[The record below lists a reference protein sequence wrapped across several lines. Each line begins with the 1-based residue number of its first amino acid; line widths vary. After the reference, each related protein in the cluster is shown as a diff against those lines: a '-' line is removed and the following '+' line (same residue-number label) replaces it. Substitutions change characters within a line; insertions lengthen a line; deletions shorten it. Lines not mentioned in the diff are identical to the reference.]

1 MGSAPAVIQYRP
13 FRNTDPPQLAD
24 LWCSQPPQRALAQPM
39 TTTLFEQKV
48 LSKPYFD
55 REGLIVAMDGSR
67 MVGFAHAAFGPTP
80 DGAGVDTRT
89 GTTCLLMVGRHA
101 DRQQVA
107 QQLLMHCERYL
118 ARRGAQ
124 TWMAGCVRPVN
135 PFYQGLYGDTDS
147 PGIFESD
154 TETVRLFQASGY
166 QTVQTRVILERKLS
180 GFRPIVDRL
189 QMQVRRQY
197 MIQVDVDPPAS
208 NWWDACTTEQIER
221 RVHRIISRR
230 GEQPCGQI
238 TSWEMDRMS
247 MARGV
252 RAAGLMLL
260 EIDHEHRGQGLG
272 TFLVGETL
280 RWLHTQSTRPV
291 ELAVIQIPEDNRAAR
306 SLFEKLGFQAV
317 DRSLVLRKTATRPA
331 D

>member
-1 MGSAPAVIQYRP
+1 MIEFRP
-13 FRNTDPPQLAD
+13 FRNTDPPLLAD
-24 LWCSQPPQRALAQPM
+24 LWCSQPPQRALVQPM

-55 REGLIVAMDGSR
+55 REGLIVALDGTR

-80 DGAGVDTRT
+80 DGSAVDTQT
-89 GTTCLLMVGRHA
+89 GTTCLLMVGRHT
-101 DRQQVA
+101 DRQHVA
-107 QQLLMHCERYL
+107 QQLLTHCERYL

-124 TWMAGCVRPVN
+124 TWLAGCVRPVN

-147 PGIFESD
+147 PGLFESD
-154 TETVRLFQASGY
+154 TEAVRLFQAAGY
-166 QTVQTRVILERKLS
+166 QTVQTRVVLERTLQ
-180 GFRPIVDRL
+180 GFRPILDRL

-197 MIQVDVDPPAS
+197 LVQVEVDPPAA
-208 NWWDACTTEQIER
+208 NWWDACTTELIER
-221 RVHRIISRR
+221 RVHRIVSRR
-230 GEQPCGQI
+230 SDQPCGRI
-238 TSWEMDRMS
+238 TSWEMDRVS
-247 MARGV
+247 VARGV

-260 EIDHEHRGQGLG
+260 EIDPDYRGQGLG
-272 TFLVGETL
+272 TFLLGETL
-280 RWLHTQSTRPV
+280 RWLHTQSARPV